1 MRVVP
6 VVDNSFPAANATFDP
21 STPTPRIVAS
31 SLPPRLS
38 LTHPTPLA
46 RPPRPSLAPPD
57 LTPEERAQ
65 NDEVQLG
72 AIPFTKT
79 GERRRK
85 DANVGAKGLGRRRTP
100 RRKSGSLPSPAANEV
115 WEASKRDG
123 SGSNTPRSS
132 RDVSYRDGAS
142 GSRPRSREGSLRGG
156 SGILKN

>member
-1 MRVVP
+1 M
-6 VVDNSFPAANATFDP
+6 
-21 STPTPRIVAS
+21 
-31 SLPPRLS
+31 
-38 LTHPTPLA
+38 
-46 RPPRPSLAPPD
+46 
-57 LTPEERAQ
+57 TPEERAQ

-156 SGILKN
+156 SGILKNGATNSPIAASAVNPLATLPLQRDETPAKKSLFAGESAAEDDARARGDASS